1 MNLYRYEHYLS
12 NGFESY
18 ATLEIYTIVK
28 ETSKGYW
35 INYKDKSG
43 IVFTD
48 KFMLKD
54 AKNKFAHK
62 TEHEA
67 IKAFIKRKKYYLKVL
82 EERVARVKSV
92 LQDANS
98 ILLKGIDKNKK

>member
-12 NGFESY
+12 NGFESF

-28 ETSKGYW
+28 ETDKGYW
-35 INYKDKSG
+35 INYKDKYKA
-43 IVFTD
+43 FTD

-54 AKNKFAHK
+54 AKNKFAHV
-62 TEHEA
+62 TEHDA
-67 IKAFIKRKKYYLKVL
+67 IKALIKRKKYYLKVL

-92 LQDANS
+92 LKDANR
-98 ILLKGIDKNKK
+98 ILLEEIDNE